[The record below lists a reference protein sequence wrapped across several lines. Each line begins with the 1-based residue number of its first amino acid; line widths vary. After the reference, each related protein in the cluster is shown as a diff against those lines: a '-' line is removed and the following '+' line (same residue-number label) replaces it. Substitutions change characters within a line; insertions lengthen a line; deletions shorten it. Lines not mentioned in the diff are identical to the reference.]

1 METKGRIKQIN
12 LDWRTRKTAVT
23 VEIDAR
29 PDEVERLNDMDLT
42 VVLKEYKEN
51 RSLNANRFYW
61 DLLSQ
66 LAGKLNVSNPFMH
79 NQLLRRY
86 GQPEIIDGKM
96 VYLVLPDSDEGA
108 RIADEAETFHIKPT
122 SQVKTGVDGKQYRT
136 YIMIKGSSSMNTKE
150 MSRLINGLVDECKQ
164 VGIDTITPEE
174 LEALERMM
182 ARYDKKHRAR

>member
-12 LDWRTRKTAVT
+12 LDWKSRKTAVT

-29 PDEVERLNDMDLT
+29 PDEVEKLNDKDLT
-42 VVLKEYKEN
+42 VVLKLFRQK
-51 RSLNANRFYW
+51 RSLEANSYYW
-61 DLLSQ
+61 QLLTQ
-66 LAGKLNVSNPFMH
+66 LADKLNVSNPFMH

-136 YIMIKGSSSMNTKE
+136 YIMLKGSSSLNTKE
-150 MSRLINGLVDECKQ
+150 MSTLINGLVDECKQ
-164 VGIDTITPEE
+164 VGIDTITPAE
-174 LEALERMM
+174 LERMM
-182 ARYDKKHRAR
+182 ELYDKKHRARG